1 MRSKLSNQFLINYL
15 IAFVLSVLA
24 AFFALVF
31 MSFAGD
37 VISKTL
43 VKNIYPASQIIRED
57 YQNIDPTPVVQNGG
71 GIQVI
76 NERYEVVY
84 SEGLDTLGTKQFT
97 PQQFTDFLRHS
108 KSLGIPW
115 HYDILYH
122 EQGRFW
128 LVVTFPTS
136 FRIDFRVVYNR
147 EVLSKDM
154 KNVSGALA
162 IVLIFYL
169 LILAFFALVFSKIT
183 AVRITNPLRKL
194 SEGTKRLREG
204 DYSARVD
211 LHMKNEFAEL
221 QDTFNAMAERIEMET
236 ALRKQSEDARRQL
249 ILDISHDLKNPL
261 ASITGYAELC
271 MKKNESQEQAEFL
284 QIIHKNS
291 LRANRLLQEL
301 FELSRLENPEFSIKP
316 AKTDV
321 CEYLKQVCGELLPA
335 LEQAGF
341 GYEFNIPDEPLYS
354 FIDTD
359 QMSRAFHNLAGNALR
374 YNPKGTVISVSVS
387 EEAGSITI
395 LFKDNGIGI
404 PAHLAEEVFK
414 PFVRVDSS
422 RNPKTGGTGLGLSIA
437 RKIIES
443 HGGSIVLDTSVKPG
457 CTFRITLAKVS
468 AVVH

>member
-1 MRSKLSNQFLINYL
+1 MRSKISNQFLINYL

-24 AFFALVF
+24 AFFALAF
-31 MSFAGD
+31 MSFSGD

-43 VKNIYPASQIIRED
+43 VKNVYPASQIIRED
-57 YQNIDPTPVVQNGG
+57 YRDIDPAPVVQNGG

-97 PQQFTDFLRHS
+97 PQQFTDFLIYS

-136 FRIDFRVVYNR
+136 IRIDYKLVYNR

-162 IVLIFYL
+162 LALVFYL
-169 LILAFFALVFSKIT
+169 LVLAFFALVFSKIT
-183 AVRITNPLRKL
+183 AVRITNPLRRL

-211 LHMKNEFAEL
+211 LNMKNEFAEL
-221 QDTFNAMAERIEMET
+221 QETFNAMAERIEMET

-271 MKKNESQEQAEFL
+271 MKKNDSREQAEFL
-284 QIIHKNS
+284 QIIHNNS

-301 FELSRLENPEFSIKP
+301 FDLSRLENPEFTIKP
-316 AKTDV
+316 VKTDI
-321 CEYLKQVCGELLPA
+321 CEYLKQVCGELLPT
-335 LEQAGF
+335 LEQTGF
-341 GYEFNIPDEPLYS
+341 GYDFNIPDESIPSML
-354 FIDTD
+354 DAE
-359 QMSRAFHNLAGNALR
+359 QMSRVFHNLTDNALR
-374 YNPKGTVISVSVS
+374 YNPKGTVISVSLL

-404 PAHLAEEVFK
+404 PAHLAEDIFK
-414 PFVRVDSS
+414 PFVRVEES
-422 RNPKTGGTGLGLSIA
+422 RNPETGGTGLGLSIA
-437 RKIIES
+437 RKIIVA
-443 HGGSIVLDTSVKPG
+443 HGGSIVLDTSAKPG
-457 CTFRITLAKVS
+457 STFRIILAKAS
-468 AVVH
+468 